1 MASGRRPFAKSAG
14 RRHLMRETQHVDD
27 PAARGALAPSPAF
40 PGRHALREQEAVWS
54 EFLAMGQTVVD
65 SLEKSVAALREG
77 RVDIVSEV
85 KEVERRSD
93 REEVRIEQSCLRVLA
108 LFEPVAS
115 DLRRMATIL
124 KVSRDW
130 ERIADLA
137 ARIARR
143 ARKLVRGWEGAVPV
157 PDSLKTLGSD
167 VLEHTRATYEA
178 LSGRDSSRARGLID
192 GDHAIDRRYRRFRRE
207 MKDSLRHDPEQLD
220 AWLQLMS
227 IGRHLERIADH
238 ATGIAQTVVYL
249 EEGIIVRHK
258 ADALP
263 STE

>member
-1 MASGRRPFAKSAG
+1 
-14 RRHLMRETQHVDD
+14 MRETP
-27 PAARGALAPSPAF
+27 PAQGPVLPRAMSDSSAF

-54 EFLAMGQTVVD
+54 EFLAMGETVVN
-65 SLEKSVAALREG
+65 SLEKSVTALREG
-77 RVDIVSEV
+77 RVDVVAEV
-85 KEVERRSD
+85 KELERSSD
-93 REEVRIEQSCLRVLA
+93 REEVRIEQSCLRILA

-143 ARKLVRGWEGAVPV
+143 ARKLARGWEGTVVVPG
-157 PDSLKTLGSD
+157 SLKKLGSD
-167 VLEHTRATYEA
+167 VLDQTRASYEA
-178 LSGRDSSRARGLID
+178 LAARDSASARALIT
-192 GDHAIDRRYRRFRRE
+192 GDREIDRGYRRFRRE
-207 MKDSLRHDPEQLD
+207 MKESLRHDPAQLD

-249 EEGIIVRHK
+249 EEGVIVRHN
-258 ADALP
+258 
-263 STE
+263 TETPPQQD

>member
-1 MASGRRPFAKSAG
+1 
-14 RRHLMRETQHVDD
+14 MRETPHVER
-27 PAARGALAPSPAF
+27 PIAPRAMSTLPAF

-54 EFLAMGQTVVD
+54 EFLAMGETVVD
-65 SLEKSVAALREG
+65 SLEKSVTALREG
-77 RVDIVSEV
+77 GVDVVAEV
-85 KEVERRSD
+85 KELERSSD
-93 REEVRIEQSCLRVLA
+93 REEVRIEQNCLRILA

-143 ARKLVRGWEGAVPV
+143 ARKLSRGWEGTVVVPG
-157 PDSLKTLGSD
+157 SLKKLGSD
-167 VLEHTRATYEA
+167 VLHQTRSSYEA
-178 LSGRDSSRARGLID
+178 LAGRDSANARALIT
-192 GDHAIDRRYRRFRRE
+192 GDREIDRGYRRFRRE
-207 MKDSLRHDPEQLD
+207 MKESLRRDPAQLD
-220 AWLQLMS
+220 AWLQLLS

-249 EEGIIVRHK
+249 EEGVIVRHN
-258 ADALP
+258 
-263 STE
+263 TETPPQQD

>member
-1 MASGRRPFAKSAG
+1 
-14 RRHLMRETQHVDD
+14 MRETQPVDD
-27 PAARGALAPSPAF
+27 PVSPRAMAPAF

-54 EFLAMGQTVVD
+54 EFLAMGKIVVN
-65 SLEKSVAALREG
+65 SLEKSVIALREG

-85 KEVERRSD
+85 KELERSSD

-143 ARKLVRGWEGAVPV
+143 ARKLVRGWAVEVVV
-157 PDSLKTLGSD
+157 PESLKALGSE
-167 VLEHTRATYEA
+167 VLEQTRATYEA
-178 LSGRDSSRARGLID
+178 LSGRDSARARALID
-192 GDHAIDRRYRRFRRE
+192 GDRAIDRGYRRFRRE
-207 MKDSLRHDPEQLD
+207 MKDALRQDPEQLD
-220 AWLQLMS
+220 AWLQLLS

-238 ATGIAQTVVYL
+238 AAGIAQTVIYL

-258 ADALP
+258 
-263 STE
+263 TETPPAKD

>member
-1 MASGRRPFAKSAG
+1 MASGRRPIAKPEG
-14 RRHLMRETQHVDD
+14 RKHLMREPRHVDS
-27 PAARGALAPSPAF
+27 PVAPRTLAPNPAV

-54 EFLAMGQTVVD
+54 ELLAMGQTIVD
-65 SLEKSVAALREG
+65 SLEKSVAALRDG
-77 RVDIVSEV
+77 RIDVVSEV
-85 KEVERRSD
+85 KELERNSD
-93 REEVRIEQSCLRVLA
+93 REEVRIEQSCLRILA

-143 ARKLVRGWEGAVPV
+143 ARKLACGGEGTVV
-157 PDSLKTLGSD
+157 IPDSLKMLASD
-167 VLEHTRATYEA
+167 VLDQTRASQEA
-178 LSGRDSSRARGLID
+178 LVGRDSQRARVLID
-192 GDHAIDRRYRRFRRE
+192 GDRSIDRGYRRFRRE
-207 MKDSLRHDPEQLD
+207 MKDALRRDPGQLD
-220 AWLQLMS
+220 AWLQLLS

-238 ATGIAQTVVYL
+238 ATGIAQTVIYL

-258 ADALP
+258 SDTP
-263 STE
+263 SSTD

>member
-1 MASGRRPFAKSAG
+1 
-14 RRHLMRETQHVDD
+14 MREPHHVES
-27 PAARGALAPSPAF
+27 PVAPRALAPSPAI
-40 PGRHALREQEAVWS
+40 PGRHALREQEAVWF
-54 EFLAMGQTVVD
+54 EFLAMGKAVVD

-77 RVDIVSEV
+77 RIDVASEV
-85 KEVERRSD
+85 KELERKSD

-143 ARKLVRGWEGAVPV
+143 ARKLACGWEGAVVV
-157 PDSLKTLGSD
+157 PDSLKALGSD
-167 VLEHTRATYEA
+167 VLDQTRASYDA
-178 LSGRDSSRARGLID
+178 LAGRDSARARTLIA
-192 GDHAIDRRYRRFRRE
+192 GDRSIDRGYRRFRRE
-207 MKDSLRHDPEQLD
+207 MKDSLRRDPGQLD

-258 ADALP
+258 SDALS
-263 STE
+263 STD

>member
-1 MASGRRPFAKSAG
+1 M
-14 RRHLMRETQHVDD
+14 
-27 PAARGALAPSPAF
+27 
-40 PGRHALREQEAVWS
+40 
-54 EFLAMGQTVVD
+54 
-65 SLEKSVAALREG
+65 
-77 RVDIVSEV
+77 
-85 KEVERRSD
+85 
-93 REEVRIEQSCLRVLA
+93 LA

-143 ARKLVRGWEGAVPV
+143 NRKLLCGWEGSVAI
-157 PDSLKTLGSD
+157 PDSLKALGSE
-167 VLEHTRATYEA
+167 VLEHTRASYDSLVE
-178 LSGRDSSRARGLID
+178 RDRQRARMLIE
-192 GDHAIDRRYRRFRRE
+192 GDRSIDRGYRRFRRE
-207 MKDSLRHDPEQLD
+207 MKDSLRRDPEQLD
-220 AWLQLMS
+220 AWLQLMG

-258 ADALP
+258 ADA
-263 STE
+263 SSSD

>member
-1 MASGRRPFAKSAG
+1 
-14 RRHLMRETQHVDD
+14 
-27 PAARGALAPSPAF
+27 
-40 PGRHALREQEAVWS
+40 
-54 EFLAMGQTVVD
+54 MGQIVID

-77 RVDIVSEV
+77 RVDMVSEV
-85 KEVERRSD
+85 KELERSSD

-143 ARKLVRGWEGAVPV
+143 GRKLVRGWEGAVAV
-157 PDSLKTLGSD
+157 PDSLKALGSE
-167 VLEHTRATYEA
+167 VLEQTRASYEA
-178 LSGRDSSRARGLID
+178 LAGRDSARARALIE
-192 GDHAIDRRYRRFRRE
+192 GDRSIDRGYRRFRRE
-207 MKDSLRHDPEQLD
+207 MKDSLRRDPGLLD
-220 AWLQLMS
+220 AWLQLLS

-238 ATGIAQTVVYL
+238 ATGIAQTVIYL
-249 EEGIIVRHK
+249 EEGIIVRHN
-258 ADALP
+258 
-263 STE
+263 TESPPP

>member
-1 MASGRRPFAKSAG
+1 M
-14 RRHLMRETQHVDD
+14 
-27 PAARGALAPSPAF
+27 
-40 PGRHALREQEAVWS
+40 
-54 EFLAMGQTVVD
+54 VD
-65 SLEKSVAALREG
+65 SLEKSVAALRDG
-77 RVDIVSEV
+77 RVDMVAEV
-85 KEVERRSD
+85 KELERSSD

-143 ARKLVRGWEGAVPV
+143 TRKLVRGWEGAVAV

-167 VLEHTRATYEA
+167 VLDQTRAQ
-178 LSGRDSSRARGLID
+178 LRGPGRSRLGTGAGADRRRP
-192 GDHAIDRRYRRFRRE
+192 AIDRGYRRFRRE
-207 MKDSLRHDPEQLD
+207 MKDSLRRDPGQLD

-238 ATGIAQTVVYL
+238 ATGY
-249 EEGIIVRHK
+249 R
-258 ADALP
+258 ADGRLP
-263 STE
+263 

>member
-1 MASGRRPFAKSAG
+1 
-14 RRHLMRETQHVDD
+14 MRETRPDD
-27 PAARGALAPSPAF
+27 GGVSPGALAPAPAF

-54 EFLAMGQTVVD
+54 EFLAMGQIVID
-65 SLEKSVAALREG
+65 SLEKSVVALREG
-77 RVDIVSEV
+77 RVDVVSEV
-85 KEVERRSD
+85 KELERSSD

-143 ARKLVRGWEGAVPV
+143 ARKLVRGWDGVVAV
-157 PDSLKTLGSD
+157 PDSLKALGGE
-167 VLEHTRATYEA
+167 VLDRTRATYEA
-178 LSGRDSSRARGLID
+178 LAVRDSARARALIE
-192 GDHAIDRRYRRFRRE
+192 GDRSIDRGYRRFRRE
-207 MKDSLRHDPEQLD
+207 LKDSLRRDPGLLD
-220 AWLQLMS
+220 AWLQLLS

-238 ATGIAQTVVYL
+238 ATGIAQTVIYL

-258 ADALP
+258 
-263 STE
+263 TESPPP